1 MTHSPRRPPVSLR
14 RLLLPVLLAFGCAL
28 SRPAAAET
36 TIFIV
41 RHAEKMDGAEKDP
54 PLSVDGSERAR
65 VLRDMLR
72 SVEVH
77 ALYSTNM
84 KRTRDTLAP
93 IAADRKL
100 EISLYDYQN
109 LAALAKELKER
120 KDQNIVVSGHTNTV
134 PALIKAL
141 GVERDIEL
149 VDADYDNLFVVT
161 VDGEG
166 PPRFLHLHF
175 GY

>member
-1 MTHSPRRPPVSLR
+1 MTHSFQGSPVPRRG
-14 RLLLPVLLAFGCAL
+14 LLLLVLVALACAV

-54 PLSVDGSERAR
+54 PLSIDGSERAR

-72 SVEVH
+72 SVDVH

-93 IAADRKL
+93 IARDRKL

-109 LAALAKELKER
+109 LAALAKELRER

-134 PALIKAL
+134 PGLIRAL

-149 VDADYDNLFVVT
+149 VDADYDNLFVIT
-161 VDGEG
+161 VDGDE